1 MVAFL
6 FRQRLG
12 GCGALGDFPP
22 RGAAGIEID
31 VIVVVHCGPQTLAHS
46 LAGFADA
53 GRENPFLATHQQVCP
68 RQSRRQIWTH
78 FNLIQTLLTDLSLE
92 DTGRLN

>member
-1 MVAFL
+1 M
-6 FRQRLG
+6 RRRMG
-12 GCGALGDFPP
+12 KSC
-22 RGAAGIEID
+22 RSIEID

-53 GRENPFLATHQQVCP
+53 GRENPFLASHQQVSP
-68 RQSRRQIWTH
+68 RQSRRLIWTH